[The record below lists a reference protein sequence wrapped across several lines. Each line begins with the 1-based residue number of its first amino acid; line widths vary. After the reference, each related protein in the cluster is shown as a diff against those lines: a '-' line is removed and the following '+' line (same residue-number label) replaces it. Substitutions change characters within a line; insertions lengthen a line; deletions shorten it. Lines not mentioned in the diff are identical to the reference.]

1 MEWVEVTGRT
11 LEEAKEAALDQLGV
25 DEQDA
30 EFEILEE
37 PRAGLF
43 GRLRSEARVRARVLP
58 TAPRPK
64 VERRERRK
72 RSTGGRSRGDTKPRQ
87 GERSEA
93 TAERNGGGDRGGRS
107 GGARP
112 AGRGKDGGRAPRS
125 EKADERREGA
135 QVSEREPVDEVSLAE
150 QGEAARDFVDGLCAT
165 FGVDATVVVRPID
178 EEAIEIVVTG
188 DDLGALIGP
197 KGQTLQA
204 VQELTRTVVQRQLSA
219 RGGRILVDVAGYRAK
234 RRAAL
239 AAFTTAVATEVRDT
253 GVAKVLEA
261 MPPPDRKVVHD
272 TVNDIEGVETTSEG
286 EEPNRRVVIM
296 PSTGAVSEV
305 QDVPADVEDAAES

>member
-1 MEWVEVTGRT
+1 MEWVEVTGKT

-64 VERRERRK
+64 VERRERR
-72 RSTGGRSRGDTKPRQ
+72 RRGDGGRARNESKSRATERPASSSGSGDRKP
-87 GERSEA
+87 
-93 TAERNGGGDRGGRS
+93 NRGGR

-112 AGRGKDGGRAPRS
+112 AGREDDGGRGPRPQ
-125 EKADERREGA
+125 EGGDRGEGA
-135 QVSEREPVDEVSLAE
+135 AVSEREPVDEVSLAE
-150 QGEAARDFVDGLCAT
+150 QGDAARDFVDGLCAT
-165 FGVDATVVVRPID
+165 FGLDVTVAVHPVGDEAVEVR
-178 EEAIEIVVTG
+178 VSG
-188 DDLGALIGP
+188 HDLGVLIGP

-219 RGGRILVDVAGYRAK
+219 RGGRVLVDVAGYRAK
-234 RRAAL
+234 RRVAL
-239 AAFTTAVATEVRDT
+239 EAFTRTVAAEVRDT
-253 GVAKVLEA
+253 GVAKVLEP

-272 TVNDIEGVETTSEG
+272 TVNEIDGVATTSEG
-286 EEPNRRVVIM
+286 EEPSRRVVIM
-296 PSTGAVSEV
+296 PTAPAAPEAEAP
-305 QDVPADVEDAAES
+305 PADEAAPDA